1 MPELS
6 DFRLG
11 AAVETSDG
19 RKVGTL
25 VSVLVEEHGF
35 EPKAL
40 VVKHEESLVG
50 RLMAAEKLFITDE
63 IVVPIGA
70 VESATHDLVR
80 LSMAEPDLRRQK
92 PYLSHHFLPPTIGQ
106 LLLQEASILSGGI
119 AFPSAE
125 EDANKPGDEIE
136 IERGENVML
145 GETGR
150 KLGHVHEILFDHGEV
165 IGVVIRPEGFFKQ
178 DVVLPVRLISRGD
191 DLALFADLKAV
202 DVENLKPYVE
212 PAG

>member
-25 VSVLVEEHGF
+25 VSVLVEEQGF

-40 VVKHEESLVG
+40 VVKHDESLVG

-70 VESATHDLVR
+70 VESATRDLVR
-80 LSMAEPDLRRQK
+80 LSMAAPALPAVRAQLSQHSLPACTRRAQRA
-92 PYLSHHFLPPTIGQ
+92 LDAGDAA
-106 LLLQEASILSGGI
+106 EARASVR
-119 AFPSAE
+119 ADSA
-125 EDANKPGDEIE
+125 
-136 IERGENVML
+136 R
-145 GETGR
+145 
-150 KLGHVHEILFDHGEV
+150 
-165 IGVVIRPEGFFKQ
+165 
-178 DVVLPVRLISRGD
+178 S
-191 DLALFADLKAV
+191 
-202 DVENLKPYVE
+202 
-212 PAG
+212 

>member
-25 VSVLVEEHGF
+25 VSILVEERGF

-80 LSMAEPDLRRQK
+80 LSLAAPDVRRQK
-92 PYLSHHFLPPTIGQ
+92 PYLSHHFLPPTLGE
-106 LLLQEASILSGGI
+106 LVLQEATILSGGV
-119 AFPSAE
+119 AFPRAE
-125 EDANKPGDEIE
+125 EDADKPADEIE

-150 KLGHVHEILFDHGEV
+150 KLGHVHEILFDNGEV
-165 IGVVIRPEGFFKQ
+165 VGVVIRPEGFFKQ
-178 DVVLPVRLISRGD
+178 DVVLPIRFISRGD
-191 DLALFADLKAV
+191 DLALFADLKEA
-202 DVENLKPYVE
+202 DVEQLKPYVE
-212 PAG
+212 PHG